1 VQVSKLA
8 ALVLGFCVW
17 CVTPAGAL
25 NFEYSDGTK
34 FTGDIVMGT
43 PSYIQ
48 VRVNGGY
55 TNLDWGKLTQETLAE
70 LKEHAATNTS
80 STIKRLEPLIQPY
93 IIVTDEERLAKT
105 EVPIKKDYEK
115 LERPAKSSV
124 IGGLFKSPVGLVCLL
139 LLFAA
144 NIYAGYEIAVIRA
157 YPPLMVC
164 GIAAVAPV
172 IGPVVLLCL
181 PTRLPG
187 QHGEEHHEEEA
198 APADSHSAG
207 HAAPAAG
214 ETPEGGHAAP
224 AAAAPASAK
233 LPQTQV
239 FKRGQ
244 FTFNR
249 RFIETK
255 FSSFFPAIR
264 RGDDKDL
271 VLVIKTTRG
280 EFIAN
285 RISRIASNDMHAEVH
300 RGGAS
305 QEVQIPFA
313 EIQEIH
319 LKHKDA

>member
-1 VQVSKLA
+1 M
-8 ALVLGFCVW
+8 LGFCVW
-17 CVTPAGAL
+17 AVTTAGAL
-25 NFEYSDGTK
+25 TFEYSDGTK

-43 PSYIQ
+43 PAYLQ

-55 TNLDWGKLTQETLAE
+55 TNLDWGKFTQETLVE
-70 LKEHAATNTS
+70 LKEFAATNTS
-80 STIKRLEPLIQPY
+80 STIRRLEPLLEPY
-93 IIVTDEERLAKT
+93 ILVTDEERIRKT
-105 EVPIKKDYEK
+105 EVTINHGYEK
-115 LERPAKSSV
+115 LERPAPGSV
-124 IGGLFKSPVGLVCLL
+124 LGGLFKSPVGIVCLL

-144 NIYAGYEIAVIRA
+144 NIYAGYEVAAIRA

-164 GIAAVAPV
+164 GISAVAPV
-172 IGPVVLLCL
+172 IGPVIFLCL

-187 QHGEEHHEEEA
+187 QHGEEHEEDAAHAEGHSAAYA
-198 APADSHSAG
+198 APE
-207 HAAPAAG
+207 AG
-214 ETPEGGHAAP
+214 EDGSAAEPGSP

-255 FSSFFPAIR
+255 FSAFFPAIR

-271 VLVIKTTRG
+271 VLLIKSMRG
-280 EFIAN
+280 EYVAT
-285 RISRIASNDMHAEVH
+285 RISRIATNDMHLEVH
-300 RGGAS
+300 KGGAS
-305 QEVQIPFA
+305 QEIQMPFG

>member
-48 VRVNGGY
+48 VRVSSGY

-172 IGPVVLLCL
+172 IGPVVFLCL

-187 QHGEEHHEEEA
+187 QHGEEHQEEEA

-280 EFIAN
+280 EFIAT

-300 RGGAS
+300 RSGAS